1 MYSCMPGD
9 DDRGGGLSGCA
20 CCGPLIQ
27 SASRRIASGLS
38 RRGFVAGIGA
48 SLAALG
54 VVRRA
59 DAEPEGPPPP
69 IVFTNFRLFDGRSS
83 TLRAGLRLLIDG
95 GRIKSVET
103 GDVGAPD
110 GAKNIDC
117 GGRTIM
123 PGLIDAHWHT
133 IFAGLSIAS
142 LLSAE
147 MGYIFLAA
155 SAEAERTLMRGFTTV
170 RDLGGPS
177 FALKQAIDDGLA
189 QGPRIYPCGAMITTT
204 GGHGDLR
211 PLSDLPRRPG
221 GPLSYLEQKGAAN
234 IADSADEVRLRVREQ
249 LMQGASQIKLVG
261 GGGVSSPRTTLDMLT
276 FSEPEMQAGV
286 EAAADR
292 NTYVA
297 VHAYPSAAIR
307 RALAAGV
314 QCIEHGHLMDEAT
327 AKLMAGNG
335 VWLSTQPFLDEAD
348 TGRLTGQ
355 SRLNALQVFAGTN
368 TLYPLAIEH
377 KIKTAFGS
385 DLLFSR
391 ELAERQGVMLTHLR
405 RWYDN
410 VDILRMATS
419 VNGELLALS
428 GPRNPYP
435 GKLGVVEKDAFA
447 DLLVVDGDP
456 IADITL
462 LEKPDSK
469 SRNDHEGRPHLQES
483 LRRIGAA
490 AERIVLGA
498 ERSWQEALSVWG
510 RSRASLSRL
519 TSPCKAAAR
528 TAPSPGAC
536 STDCSRSR
544 GSRSRRF
551 RARRPA
557 R

>member
-1 MYSCMPGD
+1 
-9 DDRGGGLSGCA
+9 
-20 CCGPLIQ
+20 
-27 SASRRIASGLS
+27 
-38 RRGFVAGIGA
+38 
-48 SLAALG
+48 
-54 VVRRA
+54 
-59 DAEPEGPPPP
+59 
-69 IVFTNFRLFDGRSS
+69 LFDGRSAE
-83 TLRAGLRLLIDG
+83 LRTGLRLLIEGD
-95 GRIKSVET
+95 RIKAIAT
-103 GDVGAPD
+103 GEVGAPE
-110 GAKNIDC
+110 GARVIDC
-117 GGRTIM
+117 GGRTLM

-142 LLSAE
+142 LLTAE

-155 SAEAERTLMRGFTTV
+155 GEEAERTLMRGFTTV

-189 QGPRIYPCGAMITTT
+189 RGPRIYPCGAMITTT

-276 FSEPEMQAGV
+276 FSEPEMRAGV
-286 EAAADR
+286 EATADR

-314 QCIEHGHLMDEAT
+314 QCIEHGHLMDEAI
-327 AKLMAGNG
+327 AKLMADKG

-355 SRLNALQVFAGTN
+355 SRLNALQVFAGTK

-391 ELAERQGVMLTHLR
+391 ELAARQGVMLTHLK
-405 RWYDN
+405 RWYGN

-435 GKLGVVEKDAFA
+435 GKLGVVEKDALA
-447 DLLVVDGDP
+447 DLIVVNGDP
-456 IADITL
+456 VADIAL
-462 LEKPDSK
+462 FERPDTSLAMIMK
-469 SRNDHEGRPHLQES
+469 GGRVYKNTVEG
-483 LRRIGAA
+483 
-490 AERIVLGA
+490 
-498 ERSWQEALSVWG
+498 
-510 RSRASLSRL
+510 
-519 TSPCKAAAR
+519 
-528 TAPSPGAC
+528 
-536 STDCSRSR
+536 
-544 GSRSRRF
+544 
-551 RARRPA
+551 
-557 R
+557 

>member
-1 MYSCMPGD
+1 MYSCTPGD
-9 DDRGGGLSGCA
+9 DNHTGGLSGCA
-20 CCGPLIQ
+20 CCAPLIQ
-27 SASRRIASGLS
+27 SASRRITAGLS
-38 RRGFVAGIGA
+38 RRGVVAGMSV

-54 VVRRA
+54 FARRV
-59 DAEPEGPPPP
+59 DAELDGPPPP
-69 IVFTNFRLFDGRSS
+69 TVLTNFRLFDGRSAA
-83 TLRAGLRLLIDG
+83 LRVGLRLLVEGD
-95 GRIKSVET
+95 RIKAIEA

-110 GAKNIDC
+110 GAKIIDC

-123 PGLIDAHWHT
+123 PGLIDAHWHA
-133 IFAGLSIAS
+133 IFAGLPVSK

-147 MGYIFLAA
+147 TGYIFLAA

-189 QGPRIYPCGAMITTT
+189 RGPRIYPCGAMITTT

-276 FSEPEMQAGV
+276 FSEPEMRAGV

-327 AKLMAGNG
+327 AKLIADKG
-335 VWLSTQPFLDEAD
+335 VWLSAQPFLSEED

-355 SRLNALQVFAGTN
+355 SRLNALQVFAGTT
-368 TLYPLAIEH
+368 TLYPLAIEN

-385 DLLFSR
+385 DLLFSS
-391 ELAERQGVMLTHLR
+391 EIAARQGVMLTHLR

-435 GKLGVVEKDAFA
+435 GRLGVVAKDALA
-447 DLLVVDGDP
+447 DLLVIDGDP

-462 LEKPDSK
+462 LERPDTS
-469 SRNDHEGRPHLQES
+469 
-483 LRRIGAA
+483 
-490 AERIVLGA
+490 
-498 ERSWQEALSVWG
+498 LSVIMKG
-510 RSRASLSRL
+510 GHIYKN
-519 TSPCKAAAR
+519 TID
-528 TAPSPGAC
+528 G
-536 STDCSRSR
+536 
-544 GSRSRRF
+544 
-551 RARRPA
+551 
-557 R
+557 